1 MNSIIDIIIKRRSIR
16 HYKQEDIPKDLLLE
30 LVKAATWAPS
40 ASNMQAWYFIIV
52 NDKKVLNKISS
63 FSPGLLG
70 NPPNVIVICSD
81 RNKAFNKGGKLGRDE
96 LCLMDIS
103 MAAENLMLLATEK
116 GVETC
121 AIKSFNGKAIQKI
134 LELPDYVSPEL
145 IISIGYPMKEV
156 KPPKRKTVEEVSF
169 ENRWGERI

>member
-1 MNSIIDIIIKRRSIR
+1 MNSIRDIIIKRRSIR

-52 NDKKVLNKISS
+52 NDKKVLNKIIS

-81 RNKAFNKGGKLGRDE
+81 RNKAFNKSGKLGRDK

-116 GVETC
+116 GLGTC
-121 AIKSFNGKAIQKI
+121 AIKSFNVKAIQKI
-134 LELPDYVSPEL
+134 LELPDYVSPDL
-145 IISIGYPMKEV
+145 IISIGYTMEEA

-169 ENRWGERI
+169 ENRWGARI